1 MLKSRKHFVF
11 ILILVVLGF
20 GVGIYLQDLKHQEST
35 EAAWKANRYNLAR
48 FNDIRNYTKKMNA
61 GNWRKMR
68 DSIKQELDSFML
80 LRYRKE
86 MDSIQNAMEEELSK
100 K

>member
-35 EAAWKANRYNLAR
+35 EAAWKANRYNLSR

-61 GNWRKMR
+61 ANWRKMR
-68 DSIKQELDSFML
+68 DSIGQELDSFML

-86 MDSIQNAMEEELSK
+86 VDSIKNAGEADFSK
-100 K
+100 

>member
-35 EAAWKANRYNLAR
+35 EAAWKANRYNLSR
-48 FNDIRNYTKKMNA
+48 FNDIRNYNKKMNA
-61 GNWRKMR
+61 ANWRKMR
-68 DSIKQELDSFML
+68 DSIKQELDSFMI

-86 MDSIQNAMEEELSK
+86 MDSIQKVGEAQ
-100 K
+100 

>member
-35 EAAWKANRYNLAR
+35 EAAWKANRYNLSR
-48 FNDIRNYTKKMNA
+48 FNDIRNYNKKMNA
-61 GNWRKMR
+61 ANWRKMR

-86 MDSIQNAMEEELSK
+86 MDSIQNAGEAE
-100 K
+100 

>member
-35 EAAWKANRYNLAR
+35 EAAWKANRYNLSR

-61 GNWRKMR
+61 ANWRKMR
-68 DSIKQELDSFML
+68 DSIGQELDSFMI

-86 MDSIQNAMEEELSK
+86 MDSINEAGQTE
-100 K
+100 

>member
-35 EAAWKANRYNLAR
+35 EAAWKANRYNLSR

-61 GNWRKMR
+61 ANWRKMR
-68 DSIKQELDSFML
+68 DSIGQELDSFMI

-86 MDSIQNAMEEELSK
+86 MDSIKNAGEADLSK
-100 K
+100 

>member
-61 GNWRKMR
+61 ANWRKMR
-68 DSIKQELDSFML
+68 DSIGQELDSFMI

-86 MDSIQNAMEEELSK
+86 MDSIKKAEEADLSQ
-100 K
+100 